1 MKIIRRSG
9 ADWDGSVPAGTGSMR
24 LGRDGRSLPFTLKS
38 RTEDGLG
45 TNPEEM
51 LGAAH
56 AGCFSMSLCDLLDA
70 NGTPGSVHTESKLT
84 MEEVGGSFSIT
95 RIELTVTGTVDGV
108 EADTVCLTRS
118 QGQGD
123 LHGFPGTRHRR
134 DHRGRHALLT
144 VTAPA
149 GRYDGR
155 AGSVASSGSSA

>member
-9 ADWDGSVPAGTGSMR
+9 AHWDGSVPAGTGSMR

-108 EADTVCLTRS
+108 EADT
-118 QGQGD
+118 
-123 LHGFPGTRHRR
+123 FA
-134 DHRGRHALLT
+134 ALAAKAKETCT
-144 VTAPA
+144 VS
-149 GRYDGR
+149 R
-155 AGSVASSGSSA
+155 VLASAEITVDATLS